1 MISRK
6 PSLFA
11 LILVAIATFAAL
23 LHLLNHNHSP
33 AVDQGSN
40 PSPPRSSPAKHEGAS
55 PRHTNELATSPA
67 TTAPAREARQ
77 KQLALWS
84 ANASAV
90 LELSLKNLIADL
102 PLSTQETA
110 AVKQIFARRDAELT
124 SLLSTMLSGNATND
138 SQLFTSICA
147 LLRNKGL
154 RDDLAGVLSA
164 SNLAAFDASEASRQH
179 QSIEARAYR
188 DMADINSVVLLSDAQ
203 KQQALAAL
211 IKHAPSK
218 IDHEADTRAF
228 LTLHYGQSLTDVDPS
243 SIRGLT
249 NLASQLTS
257 NPHAT
262 LDIDSPQFRQSSATT
277 KADRIARDLSTLQNI
292 LDEKQLSRYREHLE
306 SEPAW

>member
-1 MISRK
+1 MIPRNR
-6 PSLFA
+6 SLIA
-11 LILVAIATFAAL
+11 LGLVAIAAFSAL
-23 LHLLNHNHSP
+23 FHHLNHIPSP
-33 AVDQGSN
+33 AIN
-40 PSPPRSSPAKHEGAS
+40 PGTIPSQPQHTPAKHDGTSTKPA
-55 PRHTNELATSPA
+55 NELETNPA
-67 TTAPAREARQ
+67 SAALAQEAKQ

-84 ANASAV
+84 KNASAG
-90 LELSLKNLIADL
+90 LALSLNNLIADL
-102 PLSTQETA
+102 PLSTEETA
-110 AVKQIFARRDAELT
+110 ALTQIFARRDAELT
-124 SLLSTMLSGNATND
+124 SLLSAMLSGNATND

-154 RDDLAGVLSA
+154 RQDLAGVLSA
-164 SNLAAFDASEASRQH
+164 SNLAAFDSNEANRQH

-188 DMADINSVVLLSDAQ
+188 DMADINSVVLLSDSQ

-211 IKHAPSK
+211 IRQAPEK
-218 IDHEADTRAF
+218 VEHEADTRAF
-228 LTLHYGQSLTDVDPS
+228 LTLHYGQSLTDIDPA

-249 NLASQLTS
+249 TLANQLSS

-292 LDEKQLSRYREHLE
+292 LDEQQLARYREHLE

>member
-6 PSLFA
+6 PFLSA
-11 LILVAIATFAAL
+11 LGLVAIAASVAL
-23 LHLLNHNHSP
+23 FHHLNQSPSP
-33 AVDQGSN
+33 AVNPGTV

-55 PRHTNELATSPA
+55 SAPVNELATNPA
-67 TTAPAREARQ
+67 TETLAQEAKQ

-84 ANASAV
+84 KNAYAG
-90 LELSLKNLIADL
+90 LALSLKNLIADL
-102 PLSTQETA
+102 PLSTEETA
-110 AVKQIFARRDAELT
+110 ALTQIFARRDAELNR
-124 SLLSTMLSGNATND
+124 LLTAMLSGNATND
-138 SQLFTSICA
+138 SQHFTSICA

-154 RDDLAGVLSA
+154 REDLAGVLST
-164 SNLAAFDASEASRQH
+164 SNLATFDATEADRHH

-203 KQQALAAL
+203 KQQTLAAL

-218 IDHEADTRAF
+218 IEQEADTRAF
-228 LTLHYGQSLTDVDPS
+228 LTLHYGQSLNDVDPS

-249 NLASQLTS
+249 NLANQLTS

-292 LDEKQLSRYREHLE
+292 LDEKQIARYREHLE